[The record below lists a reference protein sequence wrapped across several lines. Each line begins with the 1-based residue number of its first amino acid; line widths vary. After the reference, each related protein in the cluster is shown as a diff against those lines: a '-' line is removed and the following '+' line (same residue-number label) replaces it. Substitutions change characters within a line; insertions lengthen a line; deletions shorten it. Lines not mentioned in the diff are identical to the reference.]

1 MKIKKL
7 FFSIIIILL
16 MFCLLLYP
24 KEMLEAASKGI
35 VLWFHSVLPSL
46 FPFMVGVS
54 LLLNLGAADLLGH
67 ILEPIM
73 RPLFHISG
81 TCSFPVVM
89 GFLSGYPMGAK
100 IVTQLEQDGTISIQ
114 EAQKT
119 LSFCNNPGPLFVIG
133 TTATAMLQ
141 CPYAGYFM
149 MLCIFLGS
157 ITTGFI
163 FRFYGKKQPQ
173 KTVSS
178 KYISS
183 YNNNSIGTLLGK
195 SVFES
200 METVVQI
207 GGFVILFSV
216 IIQALEKTNII
227 SFISEKLVI
236 LFPNASYELISG
248 IFCGILEMTNGAN
261 IISNSNH
268 SLFIQILF
276 ITAILSFGGFSI
288 LAQTLSILS
297 NSSIHTGI
305 YILSKICNSFFS
317 ASYVFIL
324 YPFFQKTI
332 QKTVPTGNIVLK
344 GTVFDKESALLCI
357 LFLFI
362 CLFFYFFTKLK
373 RTWHK

>member
-7 FFSIIIILL
+7 LFSIIVISL

-24 KEMLEAASKGI
+24 KEMLDAASKGI
-35 VLWFHSVLPSL
+35 LLWFRSVLPSL

-81 TCSFPVVM
+81 ACSFPIVM

-100 IVTQLEQDGTISIQ
+100 IVTQLEQNGTISSE
-114 EAQKT
+114 EAQRT

-163 FRFYGKKQPQ
+163 FRFYGKKQLS
-173 KTVSS
+173 KT
-178 KYISS
+178 KCLKHIISH
-183 YNNNSIGTLLGK
+183 NNNSIGTMLGK

-200 METVVQI
+200 METIVQI

-216 IIQALEKTNII
+216 IIQTLEKTNIL
-227 SFISEKLVI
+227 SFFSQKFASF
-236 LFPNASYELISG
+236 FPNASYELISG
-248 IFCGILEMTNGAN
+248 IFCGILEMTNGVN

-268 SLFIQILF
+268 LLFTRIIF

-297 NSSIHTGI
+297 NSAIHTGI
-305 YILSKICNSFFS
+305 YIFSKICNSLFS

-324 YPFFQKTI
+324 YPFFQETI
-332 QKTVPTGNIVLK
+332 QKTVPTGNMLVK
-344 GTVFDKESALLCI
+344 GTVFDKEFALLCI
-357 LFLFI
+357 LFSSI
-362 CLFFYFFTKLK
+362 CLFLYFFTKLK
-373 RTWHK
+373 RGYHK